1 MEWIFH
7 FLLDNSSR
15 IELLYFLVSDMSS
28 PESTDLPVGMVQ
40 LKKKGHS
47 QPTKETE
54 QKHQPQSEPQSKPQ
68 TSPSKPIPKLV
79 LTKQNL
85 SLDLNLNHKEP
96 LPPEKPPRPPAPQP
110 SKLSDVP
117 GYSAVPMAGL
127 PLVGAVCGLCLG
139 GPVVSL

>member
-1 MEWIFH
+1 
-7 FLLDNSSR
+7 
-15 IELLYFLVSDMSS
+15 MSS
-28 PESTDLPVGMVQ
+28 PESTDLPVGLVQ
-40 LKKKGHS
+40 LKKKSHS
-47 QPTKETE
+47 QPTRETE
-54 QKHQPQSEPQSKPQ
+54 PIHQPQNEPQSTQQ
-68 TSPSKPIPKLV
+68 TGSPSKPIPKLV

-96 LPPEKPPRPPAPQP
+96 LPPEKPPRPPAPPPNKQ
-110 SKLSDVP
+110 SDVP